1 VFWLF
6 DIGICQGVGEIM
18 TLYDEM
24 HQLYKQ
30 NENDWNYYERAM
42 INPFEDSFLVKDFIK
57 EYFNYGGKSMVVEEL
72 INEMEPMRHSHTVST
87 FFLGQLLKQK
97 ICPNLEILSLQND
110 NNFKF
115 SYLWFIVCLFHDMGY
130 IQENDWMYKYKYRN
144 DSKEYLRQYSK
155 LIKNKFPRRFEYE
168 DLGIIFC
175 SPIKFRGALRNR
187 EHFRNEQGIIFS
199 NGISIQKARYTQNTI
214 LNYLEYCKMNEKI
227 KHYDHGIVGGLWL
240 YDSLIKNY
248 YKHYFTEM
256 KNNNALLFDSFVN
269 SENLHFSTEQWK
281 IFAYLADCIISHNMW
296 PATNQTNYLYNICG
310 LEQLTMEN
318 YTCISFQED
327 PILYLL
333 ALSDTL
339 EPIKTYSGLGLTDI
353 EIWKG
358 ISVQINSDKIVMKID
373 NPRMPFERL
382 NRKVEGIEH
391 WIDCRV
397 EIDKSIKELKIYFSS
412 QII

>member
-1 VFWLF
+1 
-6 DIGICQGVGEIM
+6 M

-30 NENDWNYYERAM
+30 NEKDWNYYERTM

-57 EYFNYGGKSMVVEEL
+57 EYFNYGGKSMVVAEL

-87 FFLGQLLKQK
+87 FFLGLLLKQK
-97 ICPNLEILSLQND
+97 KCPNLEILSLQND

-155 LIKNKFPRRFEYE
+155 VIKNKFPRRFEYE

-175 SPIKFRGALRNR
+175 SPIKFRGALINR
-187 EHFRNEQGIIFS
+187 EHCRNEQGIIFN
-199 NGISIQKARYTQNTI
+199 NGINIQKARYTQNTI
-214 LNYLEYCKMNEKI
+214 LNYLEYCKMNEAI

-248 YKHYFTEM
+248 YKQYFIEM
-256 KNNNALLFDSFVN
+256 KKNNTLLFDNFVN
-269 SENLHFSTEQWK
+269 TENLHFSTEQWK
-281 IFAYLADCIISHNMW
+281 IFAYLADCIISHNIW

-318 YTCISFQED
+318 YTSISFQED

-358 ISVQINSDKIVMKID
+358 ISVQINSDKIVMKIVD
-373 NPRMPFERL
+373 SRMPFERL

-397 EIDKSIKELKIYFSS
+397 EIDKSIDELKIYFSS
-412 QII
+412 QNS